1 MLGRLIL
8 EDGTV
13 LEGEAFGAAGTSV
26 GEVVFNTGMT
36 GYQEVLTDPSY
47 AGQIVTMTYPL
58 IGNYGI
64 NADDIES
71 WKPHVRGFL
80 VREWCDL
87 PSHWRSTGTLEAYLR
102 EHSIIGLCGID
113 TRALTR
119 HLRRRGT
126 MRGAL
131 TTDAGAAPDALAAL
145 AREWSPAG
153 LVEEVTTR
161 EPYTLEPP
169 NPDEPGP
176 HVVVV
181 DFGVKRNIL
190 RSLRNLGCR
199 VTVVPAGS
207 TADEILARRPD
218 GVLLSNG
225 PGDPADV
232 AGAPEMVRGLVGKLP
247 LFGIC
252 LGHQILGLSFG
263 GRSFKMKF
271 GHRGVNHPVTDLET
285 GRSYITTQ
293 NHGYA
298 LDPGSLEGT
307 GLVVTHT
314 NLNDGTVEG
323 MRHTSLPVFSVQYH
337 PEACPGPEDS
347 MFLFDRFFEMMG
359 ARAACRVTEGV
370 R

>member
-1 MLGRLIL
+1 MTGKLVL

-13 LEGEAFGAAGTSV
+13 LEGEAFGAEGVSL

-58 IGNYGI
+58 IGNYGV
-64 NADDIES
+64 NAEDIES
-71 WKPHVRGFL
+71 WKPHVKGFL

-102 EHSIIGLCGID
+102 EHGIVGLSGID

-119 HLRRRGT
+119 HLRRQGT

-131 TTDAGAAPDALAAL
+131 TTEAAADPEALAAM
-145 AREWSPAG
+145 ARSWRPSG
-153 LVEEVTTR
+153 LVEEVTAR
-161 EPYTLEPP
+161 EPYALDPLDPEAA
-169 NPDEPGP
+169 GP
-176 HVVVV
+176 SVVVV

-207 TADEILARRPD
+207 TAGEILARRPD

-232 AGAPEMVRGLVGKLP
+232 AGAPEMVRGLLGKLP
-247 LFGIC
+247 VFGIC
-252 LGHQILGLSFG
+252 LGHQILGLALG
-263 GRSFKMKF
+263 ARSFKMKF
-271 GHRGVNHPVTDLET
+271 GHRGVNHPVKELES

-298 LDPGSLEGT
+298 VDPDSLGGT
-307 GLVVTHT
+307 GLRVTHV

-323 MRHTSLPVFSVQYH
+323 MRHESLPAFSVQYH

-347 MFLFDRFFEMMG
+347 MYLFTRFFEMMG
-359 ARAACRVTEGV
+359 ARAACRVAEGV

>member
-1 MLGRLIL
+1 MTGRLVL

-58 IGNYGI
+58 IGNYGV
-64 NADDIES
+64 NAEDIES

-87 PSHWRSTGTLEAYLR
+87 PSHWRSTGTLEGYLK
-102 EHSIIGLCGID
+102 EHGIVGLAGID

-119 HLRRRGT
+119 HLRRQGTLRGV
-126 MRGAL
+126 L
-131 TTDAGAAPDALAAL
+131 TTDPAADPAALAAR
-145 AREWSPAG
+145 AREWTAAG
-153 LVEEVTTR
+153 LVDEVSTR
-161 EPYTLEPP
+161 EPYDLEPP
-169 NPDEPGP
+169 GVQAGP

-199 VTVVPAGS
+199 VTVVPAGG
-207 TADEILARRPD
+207 TADGILARRPD

-232 AGAPEMVRGLVGKLP
+232 AGAPEMVRGLLGRLP
-247 LFGIC
+247 VFGIC
-252 LGHQILGLSFG
+252 LGHQILGLALG

-298 LDPGSLEGT
+298 VDPASLAGT
-307 GLVVTHT
+307 GLSVTHV

-323 MRHTSLPVFSVQYH
+323 MRHETLPAFSVQYH

-347 MFLFDRFFEMMG
+347 LYLFNRFFDLMG